1 MMDVMSMN
9 VDAIVGCEFVR
20 CKKLDSVI
28 LEIWDVRGS
37 SAELEGVV
45 LS

>member
-1 MMDVMSMN
+1 MDVMSMN

-28 LEIWDVRGS
+28 LEI
-37 SAELEGVV
+37 
-45 LS
+45 